1 MNCLNQKRTNT
12 MLYLFKGI
20 FFLTIFIVPIG
31 FFIFNK
37 DLSIDFISII
47 IISCIYLL
55 TSLFLIITLKY
66 LIKFIKVLIK
76 FLLGSDCYKEKN
88 YSNNLLDDD
97 VYKDYPSVKIK
108 ALENLINGYK
118 LKSFLS
124 IGLIGDWGSGKSSY
138 LNKLSEQL
146 SDKYIVIC
154 INVWELGNQPNII
167 NELEKELDNE
177 IFKNNFLVWIILT
190 IRKIIV
196 KNYFQILNKYYSIN
210 KSIIDISL
218 TPTIK
223 DSKNKFSQVLQQ
235 AFDGKKLIIMLD
247 ELDRIND
254 KKEIYNI
261 FNTIRYLTSFD
272 NTITITA
279 VDLNQIAS
287 KIDNIEYVHK
297 IFNTKYF
304 IPKHTKNDMNN
315 FLKEKLDLLMQ
326 DSSPLLN
333 EKYENKSITDIIS
346 NYREIKNSFNDT
358 LLLKQ
363 SLENLYKKDDWTRFV
378 NIEFIF
384 ILNLIKAI
392 NFNVFNKIYQM
403 ENIHYTE
410 EEILNFGA
418 EQFEDN
424 FNDMINSKPTKNTKI
439 KQTLKEDYA
448 KNIETLENILK
459 SRIGNYDINQCFYV
473 YKYHQIEDFFS
484 TNSDYKKFIKNKDE
498 IQIKYNNL
506 NIEDYRKQF
515 LVLLIKYCYHEKDLI
530 ANVIEIIFDNKIY
543 DKEILKHLVIND
555 VNNSTLITTDS
566 KQYILKLKENKEIFI
581 KTIELMLNYFNKNE
595 AKMMG
600 TEQLFEDNLI
610 IELFKNLKKEDKKE
624 TLRNNSLHNIPD
636 NLQKKLRGIVNGKI
650 A

>member
-1 MNCLNQKRTNT
+1 MNKLNSKKSNT
-12 MLYLFKGI
+12 ILYLCKGI
-20 FFLTIFIVPIG
+20 LFLTIFIIPIS

-37 DLSIDFISII
+37 NLCIDIISIV

-55 TSLFLIITLKY
+55 TSLFLIVALKY

-76 FLLGSDCYKEKN
+76 FLLGSDCKKEAEHSN
-88 YSNNLLDDD
+88 NNLLDDD
-97 VYKDYPSVKIK
+97 IYEDYPSVKTK
-108 ALENLINGYK
+108 ALENLIDGYK
-118 LKSFLS
+118 LKNFLS

-138 LNKLSEQL
+138 LSKLSEQL
-146 SDKYIVIC
+146 HDKYIVIC

-167 NELEKELDNE
+167 NELEKELDNK
-177 IFKNNFLVWIILT
+177 IFKNNFLVWIIFT
-190 IRKIIV
+190 IKKIMV

-223 DSKNKFSQVLQQ
+223 DSKNKFSKVLQQ

-279 VDLNQIAS
+279 VDLNQIAT

-326 DSSPLLN
+326 DSIHLLN
-333 EKYENKSITDIIS
+333 KKYNNKSILDIIS
-346 NYREIKNSFNDT
+346 NYRVIKNSFNDT

-363 SLENLYKKDDWTRFV
+363 SLENAYEKNKWTDLI

-392 NFNVFNKIYQM
+392 NLNVFNKIYQM
-403 ENIHYTE
+403 ENIDYTE
-410 EEILNFGA
+410 KEILNF
-418 EQFEDN
+418 EKN
-424 FNDMINSKPTKNTKI
+424 KFNEYFNSIISNESNKNTKM
-439 KQTLKEDYA
+439 KQILKEGYA
-448 KNIETLENILK
+448 ENIEILENILK
-459 SRIGNYDINQCFYV
+459 SFVNKYDINQCFYL
-473 YKYHQIEDFFS
+473 YKYHQIEDFLS
-484 TNSDYKKFIKNKDE
+484 TNSEYNDFIKDKKK
-498 IQIKYNNL
+498 IQIKYDRL
-506 NIEDYRKQF
+506 SSDDYKKQF
-515 LVLLIKYCYHEKDLI
+515 LVFLIKYCYHGKELI
-530 ANVIEIIFDNKIY
+530 PNVIEIIFDNKIE
-543 DKEILKHLVIND
+543 DEEILKHLVIND
-555 VNNSTLITTDS
+555 GNNSTLITTDS
-566 KQYILKLKENKEIFI
+566 KQYILKLKDNRKIFI
-581 KTIELMLNYFNKNE
+581 K
-595 AKMMG
+595 
-600 TEQLFEDNLI
+600 I
-610 IELFKNLKKEDKKE
+610 IELILTKLDANKAEMMERKKLFENNLVIELFQSLDKKDQE
-624 TLRNNSLHNIPD
+624 EILKNNSLYEIPKE
-636 NLQKKLRGIVNGKI
+636 LQSKLKGIANGE
-650 A
+650 

>member
-1 MNCLNQKRTNT
+1 MNCLNRKRTNT

-20 FFLTIFIVPIG
+20 LFLTIFIIPIS
-31 FFIFNK
+31 FFILNK
-37 DLSIDFISII
+37 DLCIDIISII
-47 IISCIYLL
+47 IISFIYLL
-55 TSLFLIITLKY
+55 TSLFLIVALKY

-76 FLLGSDCYKEKN
+76 FLLGSDCKKGVEHSN
-88 YSNNLLDDD
+88 NNLLDDGI
-97 VYKDYPSVKIK
+97 YEDYPSVKTK
-108 ALENLINGYK
+108 ALETLIDGYK

-124 IGLIGDWGSGKSSY
+124 IGPIGDWGSGKSSY
-138 LNKLSEQL
+138 LNKLSKQL

-154 INVWELGNQPNII
+154 INVWELGNQSNII

-190 IRKIIV
+190 IKKIIV
-196 KNYFQILNKYYSIN
+196 KSYFQILNKYYSIN

-223 DSKNKFSQVLQQ
+223 DSKNKFSKVLQQ

-279 VDLNQIAS
+279 VDLNQLAS

-297 IFNTKYF
+297 IFYTKYF

-326 DSSPLLN
+326 DSSQLLN
-333 EKYENKSITDIIS
+333 KKYENKSIPEIIN

-363 SLENLYKKDDWTRFV
+363 SLENIYKKDDWTHFI

-403 ENIHYTE
+403 ENIDYTE
-410 EEILNFGA
+410 KEILNF
-418 EQFEDN
+418 EKNKFKEYFDSIKSN
-424 FNDMINSKPTKNTKI
+424 ESNKNTKM
-439 KQTLKEDYA
+439 KQILKEAYA
-448 KNIETLENILK
+448 KNIEILENILK
-459 SRIGNYDINQCFYV
+459 SFVNNYDINQCFYL
-473 YKYHQIEDFFS
+473 YKYHQIEDFLS
-484 TNSDYKKFIKNKDE
+484 TNSEYKDFIKDKKK
-498 IQIKYNNL
+498 IQIKYDSLRTN
-506 NIEDYRKQF
+506 DYKKQF
-515 LVLLIKYCYHEKDLI
+515 FIFLIKHCYEKKELI
-530 ANVIEIIFDNKIY
+530 PNVIEIIFDNKIE
-543 DKEILKHLVIND
+543 DEEILKHLVIND
-555 VNNSTLITTDS
+555 GNNSTLITTDS
-566 KQYILKLKENKEIFI
+566 KQYILKLKDNRKIFI
-581 KTIELMLNYFNKNE
+581 K
-595 AKMMG
+595 
-600 TEQLFEDNLI
+600 I
-610 IELFKNLKKEDKKE
+610 IELILTKLDANKAEMMERKKLFENNLVIELFQSLEKKDQEEILK
-624 TLRNNSLHNIPD
+624 NNSLHNIPD
-636 NLQKKLRGIVNGKI
+636 KLQLELKGIVNGK
-650 A
+650 